1 MMPALYT
8 GAAGMNASARALN
21 ATAHNMANVQTVGYK
36 TQRTYFADLM
46 TTAVGFEPLGSQQGH
61 GVYVESFQNMMDQG
75 ALVSTEQ
82 ATDAAING
90 QGFFKVLDASGTT
103 DQYYYTRAGQFHFN
117 ADQILVNEEG
127 YHVQGFNVDAGTISA
142 TAGDIDISGRY
153 DAGQVTTGVD
163 VSVNLDSLAELPTA
177 AFDPTDESTYNYSTM
192 VTVFDSNGLARSLSM
207 YFRRGSATGQYQ
219 QAALTTAFGADNDLT
234 FTAVDYGG
242 EGQNISLTYL
252 DPGAAN
258 QPLSV
263 SVSGDA
269 ITVSLATD
277 AGGTIT
283 STGADVLAAL
293 NGDASASALITT
305 SLASATGT
313 GLVPAMAAS
322 NLTGVT
328 EGGYWDYHVY
338 ISASDAAGGVATQ
351 GAAGYLSFDS
361 DGQLNEAQ
369 SAQTVN
375 GFDFA
380 DGATPGQAIAFDFSP
395 GTGGITTTTQ
405 LYGASAVYYL
415 YQDGYAQGELQGVAI
430 QDEGQVYGYFSNG
443 RSEVLAYLAV
453 AGFDAP
459 QELERVGENLW
470 AATTAA
476 GTETVDRSGLNGL
489 GVIAG
494 GKLESST
501 TDLATEMVNLIDF
514 QRAYQVNSRSITT
527 SDQMLQTAINMKQR

>member
-8 GAAGMNASARALN
+8 GAAGMNASAQALN
-21 ATAHNMANVQTVGYK
+21 VAAHNMANVQTTGYK
-36 TQRTYFADLM
+36 TERTYFADLM
-46 TTAVGFEPLGSQQGH
+46 SSTVGFEPLGSQKGH
-61 GVYVESFQNMMDQG
+61 GVYVSSVQNLMDQG
-75 ALVSTEQ
+75 PLAATEQ
-82 ATDAAING
+82 PTDAAING
-90 QGFFKVLDASGTT
+90 QGFFKVVDPSSVGGQ
-103 DQYYYTRAGQFHFN
+103 DYYTRAGQFHFN
-117 ADQILVNEEG
+117 ADQILANENG
-127 YHVQGFNVDAGTISA
+127 YHVQGFNVAAGVIS
-142 TAGDIDISGRY
+142 TTEGDIDLSGRY
-153 DAGQVTTGVD
+153 DAGQATSGMD
-163 VSVNLDSLAELPTA
+163 VSVNLDSQADLATA
-177 AFDPTDESTYNYSTM
+177 PFDPTDQSTYNYSLALTAY
-192 VTVFDSNGLARSLSM
+192 DSNGAARGLTA
-207 YFRRGSATGQYQ
+207 YFSRGSATGQYQ

-242 EGQNISLTYL
+242 EAQNVTVAYL

-263 SVSGDA
+263 SVSGNA

-283 STGADVLAAL
+283 STAADVMAAL

-313 GLVPAMAAS
+313 GVVPAMAAS

-328 EGGYWDYHVY
+328 EGAYWDYHVY
-338 ISASDAAGGVATQ
+338 ISASDAAGGVATE

-361 DGQLNEAQ
+361 DGQLNETL

-375 GFDFA
+375 SFDFA
-380 DGATPGQAIAFDFSP
+380 DGATPGQSITFDFTP
-395 GTGGITTTTQ
+395 GTGGITPSTQ
-405 LYGASAVYYL
+405 LYGSSSVYYL
-415 YQDGYAQGELQGVAI
+415 YQDGYAAGELQGVAI
-430 QDEGQVYGYFSNG
+430 QNDGEVYGYFSNG
-443 RSEVLAYLAV
+443 RSDVLAYLAV

-459 QELERVGENLW
+459 QELERIGKNLW
-470 AATTAA
+470 AATPAA
-476 GTETVDRSGLNGL
+476 GTETVDRSGQSGL

-494 GKLESST
+494 GKLEGST
-501 TDLATEMVNLIDF
+501 TDLATAMVDLIDF